1 MDIPEILQFVDRAV
15 HAQTDKHL
23 NDLQRRIIV
32 GILKGQ
38 KYADVSKA
46 YGYSADHVKKVSHE
60 LLHILSDVFG
70 ETVKKNNLES
80 VLERQ
85 INVNITFG
93 HKNNRHLKKNII
105 GIGTINNCPNK
116 STDFQKNS
124 EYVNTELEQET
135 PNQTKIK
142 TIDKLRRFGLNNQ
155 QIADALEIS
164 LDVVNQ
170 IDLDE

>member
-23 NDLQRRIIV
+23 NDLQRRIIA

-38 KYADVSKA
+38 KYAQVSKA

-70 ETVKKNNLES
+70 EPVKKNNLES

-85 INVNITFG
+85 INVNITLG
-93 HKNNRHLKKNII
+93 HKKIRQKNII
-105 GIGTINNCPNK
+105 GIGTINNCPDK
-116 STDFQKNS
+116 STDFPKNS
-124 EYVNTELEQET
+124 EYVNTELEQEN

-142 TIDKLRRFGLNNQ
+142 TIDKLRGFGLSNQ

>member
-23 NDLQRRIIV
+23 NDLQRRIIT

-38 KYADVSKA
+38 KYAQVSKA

-70 ETVKKNNLES
+70 EPVKKNNLES

-93 HKNNRHLKKNII
+93 HKNNPHKNNNII
-105 GIGTINNCPNK
+105 GIGTINNCSDK
-116 STDFQKNS
+116 STYFPKNS
-124 EYVNTELEQET
+124 EYVNTELEQEN

-142 TIDKLRRFGLNNQ
+142 TIDKLRGFGLSNQ

>member
-1 MDIPEILQFVDRAV
+1 MDIQEILQFVDHAV
-15 HAQTDKHL
+15 YAQTDKHL
-23 NDLQRRIIV
+23 NDLQRRIIL
-32 GILKGQ
+32 GILKGK

-70 ETVKKNNLES
+70 EPVKKNNLES

-93 HKNNRHLKKNII
+93 HKNNRHFKNII
-105 GIGTINNCPNK
+105 GINTINNCPDK
-116 STDFQKNS
+116 STDFPKNS
-124 EYVNTELEQET
+124 EDVNTELDQEK
-135 PNQTKIK
+135 PEHTKIK
-142 TIDKLRRFGLNNQ
+142 TIDKLRGFGLSNQ

>member
-23 NDLQRRIIV
+23 NDLQRRIIT

-93 HKNNRHLKKNII
+93 HKNNRNFKII
-105 GIGTINNCPNK
+105 GINTINNCPDK
-116 STDFQKNS
+116 STDFQKHS
-124 EYVNTELEQET
+124 EYVNTELEQEN

-142 TIDKLRRFGLNNQ
+142 TIDKLRGFGLSNQ

>member
-1 MDIPEILQFVDRAV
+1 MDISEILQIVDEAV
-15 HAQTDKHL
+15 YAKTDKHL
-23 NDLQRRIIV
+23 NDLQRRIIL

-70 ETVKKNNLES
+70 EPVKKNNLES

-93 HKNNRHLKKNII
+93 HKNNGDQNIL
-105 GIGTINNCPNK
+105 GIDNINNFPAYSTNTQEK
-116 STDFQKNS
+116 SQPVK
-124 EYVNTELEQET
+124 TELQPEKLD
-135 PNQTKIK
+135 QTNIKI
-142 TIDKLRRFGLNNQ
+142 IDNLRKFGLRDE
-155 QIADALEIS
+155 QIAEALEIPLEDRKS
-164 LDVVNQ
+164 VV
-170 IDLDE
+170 